1 MGDPRVWAVA
11 AVIALATVA
20 LRFLPF
26 LIWGGNRK
34 APELVKKLGKS
45 LPCAVIGMLV
55 VYCLRD
61 VSFPDT
67 AGYLPPLI
75 ACCVT
80 GGLYIWKRS
89 TLLSIVAGTVCY
101 MALVQLVFK

>member
-1 MGDPRVWAVA
+1 MGDLRIWAVA
-11 AVIALATVA
+11 AVIALATAA

-26 LIWGGNRK
+26 LIWGGDRK
-34 APELVKKLGKS
+34 VPVLVEKLGRS

-61 VSFPDT
+61 VSFPDA

>member
-1 MGDPRVWAVA
+1 MDNARVWAVA
-11 AVIALATVA
+11 AVVALATAA

-26 LIWGGNRK
+26 LIWGGGRS
-34 APELVKKLGKS
+34 APKMVEKLGKT
-45 LPCAVIGMLV
+45 LPCAVIGMLL

-61 VSFPDT
+61 VSFSDA

-80 GGLYIWKRS
+80 GGLYIWRRS

-101 MALVQLVFK
+101 MALVQLVF

>member
-1 MGDPRVWAVA
+1 MGDLRVWAVA
-11 AVIALATVA
+11 AVIALATAA

-26 LIWGGNRK
+26 LIWGGDRK
-34 APELVKKLGKS
+34 APKIVEKLGKT
-45 LPCAVIGMLV
+45 LPCAVIGMLL

-61 VSFPDT
+61 VNFLDA

-75 ACCVT
+75 ACGVT

-101 MALVQLVFK
+101 MALVQIVFK